1 MRSIVCTVSSIT
13 SPAGSVPGQ
22 TELRWYSCWR
32 LAAFATASHT
42 MNDRDTT
49 SSVVLGLLLA
59 LGLTAGGWF
68 VGRGLLVARASDRF
82 VTVKGLA
89 ERDVPADLA
98 LWPIVFTVTGDDL
111 VSLQEQVEASQ
122 AKILAFLDQQ
132 GFPAEER
139 SVSAPRI
146 TDREAQGF
154 VPQGGQRI
162 ERYVAEATV
171 TVRTSRIEA
180 AQQTMARS
188 GELVRQGV
196 ALIRSYEYDTQY
208 LFTALESI
216 KPEMIAEA
224 TRDARRAAEQF
235 AEDSG
240 SEVGAIRSAQ
250 QGYFSIEDRDRFSP
264 EHKKVRVVTTVEYF
278 LED

>member
-1 MRSIVCTVSSIT
+1 MADDAPRSN
-13 SPAGSVPGQ
+13 
-22 TELRWYSCWR
+22 L
-32 LAAFATASHT
+32 LA
-42 MNDRDTT
+42 
-49 SSVVLGLLLA
+49 GLLIAIGLA
-59 LGLTAGGWF
+59 VGGWF
-68 VGRGLLVARASDRF
+68 VGHGLLVARASDRY

-98 LWPIVFTVTGDDL
+98 LWPIVFTETADDL
-111 VSLQEQVEASQ
+111 VTLQDRVEKSQ
-122 AKILAFLDQQ
+122 AKIVAFLDQQ
-132 GFPAEER
+132 GFDAGER
-139 SVSAPRI
+139 SQSAPRI

-154 VPQGGQRI
+154 AQGGQRI

-171 TVRTSRIEA
+171 TVRTSRISS
-180 AQQTMARS
+180 AQDAMARS
-188 GELVRQGV
+188 GELVKQGV

-208 LFTALESI
+208 LFTALEQI

-224 TRDARRAAEQF
+224 TKDARSAAQQF

-240 SEVGAIRSAQ
+240 SKVGAIRSAQ

-264 EHKKVRVVTTVEYF
+264 EQKKVRVVTTVEYF

>member
-1 MRSIVCTVSSIT
+1 MADGPPRSNF
-13 SPAGSVPGQ
+13 
-22 TELRWYSCWR
+22 
-32 LAAFATASHT
+32 LA
-42 MNDRDTT
+42 
-49 SSVVLGLLLA
+49 GLLVAIGLA
-59 LGLTAGGWF
+59 VGGWF
-68 VGRGLLVARASDRF
+68 VGHGLLVARSSDRY

-98 LWPIVFTVTGDDL
+98 LWPIVFTETADDL
-111 VSLQEQVEASQ
+111 VTLQDRVEKSQ
-122 AKILAFLDQQ
+122 AKIVAFLDQQ
-132 GFPAEER
+132 GFDPGER

-154 VPQGGQRI
+154 AQSGQRI

-171 TVRTSRIEA
+171 TVRTSRIGSAQEA
-180 AQQTMARS
+180 MARS
-188 GELVRQGV
+188 GELVKQGV

-224 TRDARRAAEQF
+224 TKDARSAAQQF

-240 SEVGAIRSAQ
+240 SKVGAIRSAQ

-264 EHKKVRVVTTVEYF
+264 EQKKVRVVTTVEYF